1 MLRRLPLI
9 LVVALTLTLAAAGR
23 AQPLIERVP
32 DGALVYVGWAGADAA
47 RDAYLR
53 STLKPVVD
61 EMRPERVRESFDR
74 AVRALAV
81 ATEDEPEVAEVM
93 NVVLPALGA
102 GWRSP
107 TALYVLEPGMTPQP
121 ADGPGVVVMWE
132 PSPADRPALLEALQ
146 TLEQRLDDEDVTLT
160 ATAEQL
166 TLAFN
171 APAPAAADHGTAERG
186 AAGLAGSD
194 RFAAVMQ
201 GLGQADGPGLIT
213 AYIDLPRLIDL
224 AVQTADE
231 QGADESLFVVL
242 DALKVDRLGA
252 TGYAA
257 GFAGKDWATRVFLA
271 APAPREG
278 LAAMLD
284 APTLTDEHLA
294 PVPRDT
300 TWLAAGTLDTGRLV
314 DLARQSAQ
322 ALGPDAADRFE
333 QALAQASGML
343 GVNVEERLLRGLGP
357 AWLAYSS
364 PDALGDSIMGLTI
377 VNPLADAEG
386 VDMALRSLEAV
397 ANALIAQQ
405 LADEENVNLRFH
417 TLQRDGL
424 TLHQLG
430 TPLVSPTW
438 AVHDG
443 KLIVGLYPQTVL
455 AAAAGL
461 GEGGSILDGEAFAAA
476 RPDPGIVGG
485 GGAGRVT
492 GVSFV
497 DLPTTARG
505 GYASLVMLES
515 LATGGTSLATGAPVP
530 NILPPLRRLM
540 PHVRPMGGTV
550 WVDDAG
556 FTAAGRAPFPGAG
569 LLNIQS
575 GTGATTVV
583 PMMVGILMPA
593 LGAARRTARQ
603 MNDSTRA
610 QGIHEAMI
618 VQAQTMPNP
627 PGGGDRP
634 LITDI
639 GQLILGNYITPEMT
653 VSEASATTL
662 PADINTWPLE
672 DQADWVRA
680 NADFIIVPGLVDD
693 LDFNTI
699 AVFLRP
705 GIYNDPGEPGRG
717 TVTHNDNATEFE
729 ADYDL
734 IEQQLIEQTGMTID
748 QLIARQE
755 ALAEPANP

>member
-1 MLRRLPLI
+1 MLGRLPLT
-9 LVVALTLTLAAAGR
+9 LVVALTLALAAAGR

-32 DGALVYVGWAGADAA
+32 DGALVYVGWAGTDAA
-47 RDAYLR
+47 RDAYLQ

-121 ADGPGVVVMWE
+121 ADGPGVVVMWR

-146 TLEQRLDDEDVTLT
+146 TLEQRLDDDDVALT
-160 ATAEQL
+160 ATAEQF

-171 APAPAAADHGTAERG
+171 APAPAAANDGIAERG
-186 AAGLAGSD
+186 AAGLAASD

-201 GLGQADGPGLIT
+201 GLGRADEPALIT
-213 AYIDLPRLIDL
+213 AYVDLPRLIEL

-231 QGADESLFVVL
+231 HGADDRLFAVL

-257 GFAGKDWATRVFLA
+257 AFDGKDWATRVFLA

-294 PVPRDT
+294 LVPRDT
-300 TWLAAGTLDTGRLV
+300 TRLAAGTFDTGRLV

-322 ALGPDAADRFE
+322 AVGPDAADRFE
-333 QALAQASGML
+333 QALAQVSGML

-364 PDALGDSIMGLTI
+364 PDALGDSIMGLTV

-405 LADEENVNLRFH
+405 LADEENLNIRFH
-417 TLQRDGL
+417 TVQRDGV

-443 KLIVGLYPQTVL
+443 KLIVGLYPQAVL

-461 GEGGSILDGEAFAAA
+461 GEGGSILDGDAFAAA
-476 RPDPGIVGG
+476 RPDPGLVGG
-485 GGAGRVT
+485 GGGRVT

-530 NILPPLRRLM
+530 SVLPPLRRLM
-540 PHVRPMGGTV
+540 PHVRPMGGTA

-556 FTAAGRAPFPGAG
+556 FTAAGRAPFPSAG
-569 LLNIQS
+569 LLDLQS
-575 GTGATTVV
+575 GAGTTTVV

-593 LGAARRTARQ
+593 LGAARRNARQ
-603 MNDSTRA
+603 MDDSTRA
-610 QGIHEAMI
+610 QGIHQAMI
-618 VQAQTMPNP
+618 VQARTKPSP

-639 GQLILGNYITPEMT
+639 GQLILDNYITPNMT

-662 PADINTWPLE
+662 PAAIPTWPLQE
-672 DQADWVRA
+672 QADWVRA
-680 NADFIIVPGLVDD
+680 NADFIIVPGLVED

-699 AVFLRP
+699 ALFLRP

-734 IEQQLIEQTGMTID
+734 IEAQLIEQTGMTMD
-748 QLIARQE
+748 ELIARQE